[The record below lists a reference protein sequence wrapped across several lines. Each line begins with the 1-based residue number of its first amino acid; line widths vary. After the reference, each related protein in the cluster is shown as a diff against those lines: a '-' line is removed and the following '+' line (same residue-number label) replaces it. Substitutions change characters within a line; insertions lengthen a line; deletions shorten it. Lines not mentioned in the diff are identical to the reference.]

1 MPVRLSLQQAQRL
14 GIIPP
19 AARCSAREKQHKR
32 DPQRILHDALCRRLP
47 DEAIQYEAQGLIPGR
62 RFRAD
67 IWIPR
72 SRIAVEMDGFQY
84 HRSKAAF
91 QADRERQNLFAAQG
105 ITVLRYFA
113 RQVFRDLDSVIEQ
126 IAKVHQRRVTNTTTP
141 DQAHA

>member
-1 MPVRLSLQQAQRL
+1 MPVRLSVEQAQRL

-19 AARCSAREKQHKR
+19 AARARCSTREKQR
-32 DPQRILHDALCRRLP
+32 DPQRILYDALCRRLP
-47 DEAIQYEAQGLIPGR
+47 DEDIEYEALGLIPGR

-113 RQVFRDLDSVIEQ
+113 RQVFRDLESVIEQ
-126 IAKVHQRRVTNTTTP
+126 IAEVHQRRVTNTIQ